1 MEPKMDRKLSENGV
15 HGLTSITD
23 IQMKKVDSTDI
34 DMNDDAVPLINYEVR
49 LRSNAEVGSG
59 AVRVLEKFLQ
69 SFSTFPKSIVPS
81 LDFNMIEEKENMDAD
96 VWNWVK
102 RHIGEIV
109 ICDESVEHVSD
120 KAAKLG
126 KFHVYVLNKATGEN
140 ETLDGEEDDIA
151 ACTTWLMPHRDFH
164 GLWESLHYD
173 HAIKTDLIEYC
184 NSAMYLSSKG
194 VDQKII
200 NWNKVIL
207 LHGPPGTG
215 KTSLAQALAHKMA
228 IRYSPPYRM
237 AVLLE
242 INSHSLFSKFFSE
255 SGKLVQKMFSKIRD
269 YVDDKSV
276 FACII
281 IDEVESLTAARSKS
295 TAEPSDAIRVVN
307 AVLTQLDQ
315 LKAYPNV
322 LVLTTSNVTGRIDVA
337 FVDRADMK
345 VFIGPPGPRAI
356 YSILHS
362 AAMEMQQKGII
373 TGSLELRNDAFEF
386 PKDAQTHHERTL
398 IEMTK
403 EFKGVSGR
411 TLRKIPFLAHMR
423 FLKKENY
430 SIGEFLTALR
440 KALHRERK
448 DRRHLENPDEP
459 ETMDSI

>member
-1 MEPKMDRKLSENGV
+1 
-15 HGLTSITD
+15 
-23 IQMKKVDSTDI
+23 
-34 DMNDDAVPLINYEVR
+34 
-49 LRSNAEVGSG
+49 
-59 AVRVLEKFLQ
+59 
-69 SFSTFPKSIVPS
+69 
-81 LDFNMIEEKENMDAD
+81 
-96 VWNWVK
+96 
-102 RHIGEIV
+102 
-109 ICDESVEHVSD
+109 
-120 KAAKLG
+120 
-126 KFHVYVLNKATGEN
+126 
-140 ETLDGEEDDIA
+140 
-151 ACTTWLMPHRDFH
+151 
-164 GLWESLHYD
+164 
-173 HAIKTDLIEYC
+173 
-184 NSAMYLSSKG
+184 
-194 VDQKII
+194 
-200 NWNKVIL
+200 
-207 LHGPPGTG
+207 
-215 KTSLAQALAHKMA
+215 MA

-373 TGSLELRNDAFEF
+373 TGSLELERFRKTYFRNVFTKTQ
-386 PKDAQTHHERTL
+386 PSIQTFL
-398 IEMTK
+398 KPNLSEMTHLN
-403 EFKGVSGR
+403 FPR
-411 TLRKIPFLAHMR
+411 THRLTMR
-423 FLKKENY
+423 
-430 SIGEFLTALR
+430 G
-440 KALHRERK
+440 H
-448 DRRHLENPDEP
+448 
-459 ETMDSI
+459 